1 MRSLRRTRP
10 FSNAVILSYTI
21 DFGDLGPCDS
31 GADPLISGDEVF
43 TCTDFDNG
51 QGCSAP

>member
-1 MRSLRRTRP
+1 MRTRP
-10 FSNAVILSYTI
+10 FSSTVTFAYTI

-31 GADPLISGDEVF
+31 NTDPPISGDEVF